1 MYEERVVSGMRP
13 TGAMHLGHFHGALKN
28 WVKLQSEYPCLY
40 FVADWHALTTHYE
53 TPEVIEESVWDMV
66 IDWLAA
72 GIDPAQATLFI
83 QSRIPEHAELHTL
96 LSMITP
102 LSWLE
107 RVPSYKDQ
115 QEKLIDRDLSTYG
128 FLGYPLLQAA
138 DVLVYRAKYVP
149 VGEDQGRREE
159 TRQPQ
164 GQGADGAA
172 HQVSGTG
179 RRRGPGDGARA
190 PGKTG
195 QPLGRRRRASVR
207 LPRRGR
213 TPDSGRARGAAHR
226 VLETSR
232 RRRPEDVQR
241 S

>member
-28 WVKLQSEYPCLY
+28 WVKLQSEYPCPY
-40 FVADWHALTTHYE
+40 FVADWPALTTHYE

-83 QSRIPEHAELHTL
+83 QSRIPEHAELQTL

-115 QEKLIDRDLSTYG
+115 QEKLIDRDLSTSG
-128 FLGYPLLQAA
+128 FLGYSLFHASV
-138 DVLVYRAKYVP
+138 VLVCRAKYVP
-149 VGEDQGRREE
+149 VGEDQVPLVEMMREVARRFNHVYGREPGFE
-159 TRQPQ
+159 DK
-164 GQGADGAA
+164 AKAA
-172 HQVSGTG
+172 GKKMGTKKAKLY
-179 RRRGPGDGARA
+179 P
-190 PGKTG
+190 
-195 QPLGRRRRASVR
+195 
-207 LPRRGR
+207 
-213 TPDSGRARGAAHR
+213 
-226 VLETSR
+226 
-232 RRRPEDVQR
+232 
-241 S
+241 